1 LKEERPMNGL
11 TQIPFEQRFSSY
23 VRSNRLDD
31 LLRDSIDEVLADLLG
46 RRAREAVYDYLERNC
61 SFHRE
66 NISAHMPKFCELL
79 EETFGKA
86 SKTIGRTIAKSL
98 FEKLGWEFQDNPN
111 LELFDYLDAANA
123 RIMKELIER
132 AISSSP

>member
-1 LKEERPMNGL
+1 MNGL
-11 TQIPFEQRFSSY
+11 TQTPFEQGFSSY

-46 RRAREAVYDYLERNC
+46 RQVREAVYDYLERNC

-66 NISAHMPKFCELL
+66 DISAHLPKFLELL

-86 SKTIGRTIAKSL
+86 SKTIGRTIARRL
-98 FEKLGWEFQDNPN
+98 FQKFGWEFQDNPN
-111 LELFDYLDAANA
+111 LELFDYLDAAKA
-123 RIMKELIER
+123 RIMKEPTER
-132 AISSSP
+132 KISSSP